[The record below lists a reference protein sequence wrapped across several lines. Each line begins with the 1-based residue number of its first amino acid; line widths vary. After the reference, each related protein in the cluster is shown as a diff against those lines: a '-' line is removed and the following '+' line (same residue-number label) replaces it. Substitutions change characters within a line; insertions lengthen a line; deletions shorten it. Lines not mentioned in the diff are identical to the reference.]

1 MHELIAIAL
10 GGSCGAVTRFLAANG
25 IYALLG
31 RSFPIA
37 TLFINVSGSFLMGFL
52 TELMLQR
59 FALSV
64 EYRAA
69 ILIGFLGAYTTFST
83 FALETLYLFEDGS
96 LLKAFLNMFLS
107 AVLCILACWIGQ
119 IWGRTLLTDTV
130 YPWLEQ
136 SRPYL
141 YLLVGTLWVLLLTTI
156 AEFLSQQFSFS
167 PQIKVSVFIVILGA
181 ATITSTLWFAFK
193 LAENRLEFQGL
204 LSIFIINALFG
215 VLMVRLGSWLGDWLW
230 RLNLSQSL

>member
-1 MHELIAIAL
+1 MHELIVIAL
-10 GGSCGAVTRFLAANG
+10 GGSCGAVSRFLVANG

-37 TLFINVSGSFLMGFL
+37 TLLINVSGSLLMGFL

-83 FALETLYLFEDGS
+83 FAIETLYLFEEGS
-96 LLKAFLNMFLS
+96 LFKALLNIFLS
-107 AVLCILACWIGQ
+107 VALCILACWVGQ
-119 IWGRTLLTDTV
+119 IWGRMIFTDQV
-130 YPWLEQ
+130 YPWLTETK
-136 SRPYL
+136 PYL
-141 YLLVGTLWVLLLTTI
+141 NLLIGTLWVLLFTTI
-156 AEFLSQQFSFS
+156 AELFSQLYSLT
-167 PQIKVSVFIVILGA
+167 PQIKVSVLILILGA
-181 ATITSTLWFAFK
+181 TTMTSTLWFAFK
-193 LAENRLEFQGL
+193 LTESRLEIQSL
-204 LSIFIINALFG
+204 LSIFLINAILG
-215 VLMVRLGSWLGDWLW
+215 GLMMRAGTWLGDWIW

>member
-10 GGSCGAVTRFLAANG
+10 GGSCGAVTRFLVANG
-25 IYALLG
+25 IYTLLG

-37 TLFINVSGSFLMGFL
+37 TLLINVSGSFLMGFL

-59 FALSV
+59 FALSI

-96 LLKAFLNMFLS
+96 LPKAFLNIFLS
-107 AVLCILACWIGQ
+107 TMLCILACWIGQ

-141 YLLVGTLWVLLLTTI
+141 YLLVGTLWVFVLTTT
-156 AEFLSQQFSFS
+156 AEFVSQQYSFS
-167 PQIKVSVFIVILGA
+167 PQIKVCVFIVILGIT
-181 ATITSTLWFAFK
+181 TITSTLWFAFK
-193 LAENRLEFQGL
+193 LTENRLEFQGL
-204 LSIFIINALFG
+204 LSIFIINAVFG
-215 VLMVRLGSWLGDWLW
+215 VLMVRLGSWFGDWLW